1 MGILARL
8 FGDCG
13 KVRFEGTTYDGR
25 EFSGKTEIESFNNSV
40 SEVEEK
46 LKEMVYVET
55 GEYVKE
61 LHITAF
67 V

>member
-13 KVRFEGTTYDGR
+13 KVRFEGVTEDGV
-25 EFSGKTEIESFNNSV
+25 EFSGKIEIESFNNSR
-40 SEVEEK
+40 EDLEQK
-46 LKEMVYVET
+46 LKDIFYVET
-55 GEYVKE
+55 GKRARE
-61 LHITAF
+61 LKITAF